1 MKFKYSI
8 TIALFAAGS
17 AFFSCQKNIAPEA
30 LPKDASLA
38 RADLSSTGSY
48 LSNLLAYKSSPHEL
62 MAGFYRT
69 YGNHYGSIVALPDSL
84 DFVVIF
90 GGFTSNNFIDSLQ
103 NVFVP
108 ALHARGIRVTYTGSL
123 AIPAGVPHTAS
134 GYDSTARMIMDTIN
148 KYNLDGFD
156 IDIESTLSASDLADW
171 AGVYT
176 ALSKYLGPKSGTT
189 KLLTFDTNQGG
200 SNNLFQKVYPMVSYV
215 LFQSYGQG
223 SSYMQNTW
231 NTFSGYIN
239 STQFIPS
246 FSFYEEFG
254 YPSNIWYDVTY
265 PENGTGNAYD
275 IARWEPATGKKGGEF
290 GYAIDRDAH
299 LTSATDNTI
308 YAPDYAVIKSLIQIM
323 NPANTGSGIVSGATY
338 QLVSAVNNSSVL
350 DVYGSQTAN
359 GTKVEIW
366 SKNSPVSGN
375 QQWVV
380 TAVAGGY
387 YTLQPVCTPGS
398 LLDAYG
404 WGTANG
410 TIVSEWVAN
419 GGTNQQCTA
428 SITPAAGGLLHAVAL
443 ILSPR

>member
-1 MKFKYSI
+1 MNNKYLLPI
-8 TIALFAAGS
+8 ATIFAVILLFIASCAKNVTQVQPPS
-17 AFFSCQKNIAPEA
+17 A
-30 LPKDASLA
+30 A
-38 RADLSSTGSY
+38 RAVAATPSPASY

-69 YGNHYGSIVALPDSL
+69 YGNHYGSITALPDSL

-103 NVFVP
+103 NIFVP

-171 AGVYT
+171 TGVYT

-200 SNNLFQKVYPMVSYV
+200 SNNLFKKVYSMVSYV

-223 SSYMQNTW
+223 SSNMQSTW
-231 NTFSGYIN
+231 NTFSSHIS

-246 FSFYEEFG
+246 FSFYEEYG

-265 PENGTGNAYD
+265 PENGTGNAYN
-275 IARWEPATGKKGGEF
+275 IARWEPKKGKKGGEF

-299 LTSATDNTI
+299 LTSSTDNTI
-308 YAPDYAVIKSLIQIM
+308 YAPDYAVTKSLIQIM
-323 NPANTGSGIVSGATY
+323 NP
-338 QLVSAVNNSSVL
+338 
-350 DVYGSQTAN
+350 
-359 GTKVEIW
+359 
-366 SKNSPVSGN
+366 
-375 QQWVV
+375 
-380 TAVAGGY
+380 
-387 YTLQPVCTPGS
+387 TPK
-398 LLDAYG
+398 
-404 WGTANG
+404 
-410 TIVSEWVAN
+410 
-419 GGTNQQCTA
+419 Q
-428 SITPAAGGLLHAVAL
+428 
-443 ILSPR
+443 